1 MIKKNQVFGVPIG
14 NAKMAKKI
22 QFHPEAP
29 LIQYH
34 QKSYNSCCLS
44 SLASALHCIDDN
56 RAVSDLVNFI

>member
-1 MIKKNQVFGVPIG
+1 MIQNNKVFGVPIG
-14 NAKMAKKI
+14 NAKMVKKV

-34 QKSYNSCCLS
+34 KKSYNSCCLS

-56 RAVSDLVNFI
+56 RSVYDLINFI